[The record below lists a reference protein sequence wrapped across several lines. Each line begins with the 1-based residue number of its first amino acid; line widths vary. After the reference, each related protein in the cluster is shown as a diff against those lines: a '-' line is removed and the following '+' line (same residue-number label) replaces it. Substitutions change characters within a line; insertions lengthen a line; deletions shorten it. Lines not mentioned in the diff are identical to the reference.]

1 MKQPDRGTVLVTGG
15 TGFVGSHLVELLLA
29 RGYAVTCLVRDRSRL
44 RWLAGMQVRLVAG
57 DCSDPD
63 SLAGAV
69 RDAAVVYHAAGLTKA
84 FQKSDY
90 YAVNQQGTRNILEA
104 CGRHAPGL
112 RKFVFVSSLA
122 AAGPSRAGIPVTDRD
137 EPHPVSDYGKSKLL
151 AEDEVHRF
159 KDRFPVVIMRPSAV
173 YGPRDTDVFELFK
186 WAAKGFILDLRGA
199 ERSMQWCYVGDVAE
213 ALLLAG
219 ERAVPSGSMYF
230 AAEDRIYTATEFHR
244 LLQVTGGVSAKVIK
258 VPVWAGYAIGA
269 LSEVVG
275 AIRGRANI
283 MNRQKVREAVQQ
295 AWTCDLAKTAQD
307 LGFKAGVSLEQGLE
321 RTWTWYREQRWIRS

>member
-29 RGYAVTCLVRDRSRL
+29 RGYDVTCLVRDPARL
-44 RWLAGMQVRLVAG
+44 RWLAGKEVRLVAG

-63 SLAGAV
+63 SLSGAV
-69 RDAAVVYHAAGLTKA
+69 RGVSVVYHAAGLTKA
-84 FQKSDY
+84 FRKSDY
-90 YAVNQQGTRNILEA
+90 YAVNRQGTRNVLEA
-104 CGRHAPGL
+104 CSRHDPGL
-112 RKFVFVSSLA
+112 QKFVLVSSLA
-122 AAGPSRAGIPVTDRD
+122 AAGPSLSGVPVTDRD
-137 EPHPVSDYGKSKLL
+137 EPHPVSDYGRSKLL
-151 AEDEVHRF
+151 AEAEALKF

-173 YGPRDTDVFELFK
+173 YGPRDTDVFELFQ
-186 WAAKGFILDLRGA
+186 WAAKGFIIDLQGA

-219 ERAVPSGSMYF
+219 ERAVPSGSIYF
-230 AAEDRIYTATEFHR
+230 AAEDRIYRSTEFHT
-244 LLQVTGGVSAKVIK
+244 LLQQTGGVSSRVIK

-269 LSEVVG
+269 LSEAAG

-295 AWTCDLAKTAQD
+295 AWTCDLAKTAKD
-307 LGFKAGVSLEQGLE
+307 LGFIARVPLEPGLE
-321 RTWTWYREQRWIRS
+321 LTWKWYREQKWIRS